1 MPSGKLVTLFKMAI
15 TLGKTHKGIIIMRY
29 LTLSATLLALG
40 LMACQPQTSKIETT
54 QSVKVISESDIL
66 KASPATWLTHGGN
79 YAEQRHSKLTA
90 VNTETI
96 GNLGLEWSYD
106 LGTSRGIEATPI
118 VYDGMMFVTS
128 TWNIVHALDARTGK
142 RLWSFDPE
150 VDKEQAA
157 YACCDVVNRGVAI
170 WGDKIFTA
178 TIDGR
183 LIALDA
189 KTGKV
194 AWDVLTIDKSK
205 PYTITGA
212 PRVIKGKVIIGN
224 GGAELGVR
232 GYIGAFDAET
242 GEQLWRFYT
251 VPGNPDNGFESE
263 TMKMA
268 AKTWNGEWW
277 AAGGGGTAWD
287 SMAYDPDLDLLYFGV
302 GNGSPWNQSI
312 RSPGGGDNLFLS
324 SIVAVRPDTG
334 DYVWHYQTTPG
345 ETWDYTATQHMILA
359 DLEIEGTTRKVIM
372 QAPKNGFFY
381 VIDRETGEFISAN
394 NFVPVNW
401 ATHIDQETGRPVEVE
416 GARYSGKEPYLQLPG
431 PLGAHNWHPMSYSE
445 DSGLVYIPAQEAPWV
460 YGDIEAGYEYK
471 EGLWN
476 TGTEFTYGML
486 PTDKATF
493 KALKSLLKGRLLAWD
508 PVAQKEAWSF
518 EHNGPWNGGIL
529 STAGNLVFQGTN
541 DAHFAAYDAK
551 SGEQK
556 WKYFTQTGIGAAPV
570 SYEIDGEQYVTVA
583 SGWGGAFVLG
593 FGGVLPSGSVAN
605 VGRVLTFKLGA
616 DGTLPELEANLQT
629 DYELPTLEVSMTE
642 EVIAKGSLAYARM
655 CGSCHGDQAYSSG
668 LVPQLRFSAI
678 TKDAEA
684 WRDVLL
690 EGLLAE
696 NGMPNFAGRTDAET
710 VEAIRAYVIS
720 EANSDRGKDFY
731 DEVSLPE

>member
-1 MPSGKLVTLFKMAI
+1 
-15 TLGKTHKGIIIMRY
+15 MRHF
-29 LTLSATLLALG
+29 TLSATLLAISLT
-40 LMACQPQTSKIETT
+40 ACQPQATKTEIT
-54 QSVKVISESDIL
+54 QTVKAISETDIL
-66 KASPATWLTHGGN
+66 NASPSTWLTHGGN

-90 VNTETI
+90 VNTQSVK
-96 GNLGLEWSYD
+96 NLGLEWSYD

-118 VYDGMMFVTS
+118 VHDGMMFVTS
-128 TWNIVHALDARTGK
+128 TWNIVHALDARTGEK
-142 RLWSFDPE
+142 VWSFDPE

-242 GEQLWRFYT
+242 GAQIWRFYT

-263 TMKMA
+263 TMEMA

-287 SMAYDPDLDLLYFGV
+287 SMAYDPELDLLYFGV

-359 DLEIEGTTRKVIM
+359 DLEIEGVARKVIM

-381 VIDRETGEFISAN
+381 VIDRETGDFISAN

-416 GARYSGKEPYLQLPG
+416 GARYSGKAPYLQLPG

-460 YGDIEAGYEYK
+460 YGDIAVGYEYK

-476 TGTEFTYGML
+476 TGTEFSYGML

-529 STAGNLVFQGTN
+529 STSGNLVFQGTN

-551 SGEQK
+551 TGEQK

-570 SYEIDGEQYVTVA
+570 SYELDGEQYVTVA

-616 DGTLPELEANLQT
+616 NGTLPEIEDDTVTQ
-629 DYELPTLEVSMTE
+629 YELPTLDANMTE
-642 EVIAKGSLAYARM
+642 ELIKKGSLAYARM

-668 LVPQLRFSAI
+668 LIPQLRFSAI

-684 WRDVLL
+684 WQEVLL

-720 EANSDRGKDFY
+720 EANSDRGKEFY

>member
-1 MPSGKLVTLFKMAI
+1 MPPVTA
-15 TLGKTHKGIIIMRY
+15 
-29 LTLSATLLALG
+29 S
-40 LMACQPQTSKIETT
+40 S
-54 QSVKVISESDIL
+54 IL
-66 KASPATWLTHGGN
+66 EAPSSSWLTHGGDYN
-79 YAEQRHSKLTA
+79 EQRHSKLKS
-90 VNTETI
+90 VNTENVD
-96 GNLGLEWSYD
+96 GLGLEWSYD

-118 VYDGMMFVTS
+118 VHDGMMFVTS
-128 TWNIVHALDARTGK
+128 TWNIVHAVDARTGK
-142 RLWSFDPE
+142 QLWSFDPE
-150 VDKEQAA
+150 VDKKQAA

-170 WGDKIFTA
+170 WGNKIFTA

-194 AWDVLTIDKSK
+194 IWDVLTIDKTK

-212 PRVIKGKVIIGN
+212 PRVVKGKVIIGN

-232 GYIGAFDAET
+232 GYIGAFDADT
-242 GEQLWRFYT
+242 GEQIWRFYT
-251 VPGNPDNGFESE
+251 VPGNPADGFEDD

-268 AKTWNGEWW
+268 AETWNGEWW

-287 SMAYDPDLDLLYFGV
+287 SMAYDPNLDLLYFGV

-334 DYVWHYQTTPG
+334 EYVWHYQTTPG

-359 DLEIEGTTRKVIM
+359 DMDIEGVARKVIM

-381 VIDRETGEFISAN
+381 VIDRITGEFISAN

-401 ATHIDQETGRPVEVE
+401 ATHIDQDTGRPVEVAD
-416 GARYSGKEPYLQLPG
+416 ARYSGKDPYLQLPG
-431 PLGAHNWHPMSYSE
+431 PLGAHNWHPMSYSQ
-445 DSGLVYIPAQEAPWV
+445 DTGLVYIPAQEAPWV
-460 YGDIEAGYEYK
+460 YGDIPTGYEYK

-476 TGTEFTYGML
+476 TGTEFSYGML

-493 KALKSLLKGRLLAWD
+493 RALKSMLKGRLLAWD

-518 EHNGPWNGGIL
+518 EHGGPWNGGVL

-551 SGEQK
+551 TGDQK

-570 SYEIDGEQYVTVA
+570 TYELDGEQYVSVA
-583 SGWGGAFVLG
+583 SGWGGSFVLG
-593 FGGVLPSGSVAN
+593 LGGVLPSGSAAN

-616 DGTLPELEANLQT
+616 NGKLPNLEAEA
-629 DYELPTLEVSMTE
+629 DIEYELPILDASMTE
-642 EVIAKGSLAYARM
+642 DVIKLGTLGYARM
-655 CGSCHGDQAYSSG
+655 CGACHGDQAYSSG
-668 LVPQLRFSAI
+668 LIPQLRFSAV
-678 TKDAEA
+678 TKDAET
-684 WRDVLL
+684 WNDVVMK
-690 EGLLAE
+690 GLLAE
-696 NGMPNFAGRTDAET
+696 NGMPNFEDKMEPELA
-710 VEAIRAYVIS
+710 EAIRAYVIS
-720 EANSDRGKDFY
+720 EANSDRGKEFY
-731 DEVSLPE
+731 DDVSLPKTE